1 MVMGERYYPFATRIF
16 KKFNNKRKV
25 RTLAVALSGNKL
37 KMLLKGYAFKTKI
50 KALKKM
56 LKALAP

>member
-37 KMLLKGYAFKTKI
+37 KMLLKGCAFKTKI
-50 KALKKM
+50 KALKKC
-56 LKALAP
+56 